1 MPRVQQK
8 TRGRFFCP
16 VCGKGAFSNSLPE
29 EIELP
34 DSVRQ
39 IAENAFLDCPR
50 LVLRASETWIKSHIG
65 MLNAIYARSKVAFR
79 SL

>member
-39 IAENAFLDCPR
+39 IAENAFLGCPK
-50 LVLRASETWIKSHIG
+50 LVLRASEAWRTSHDEV
-65 MLNAIYARSKVAFR
+65 IYSVCSHSEVAFR